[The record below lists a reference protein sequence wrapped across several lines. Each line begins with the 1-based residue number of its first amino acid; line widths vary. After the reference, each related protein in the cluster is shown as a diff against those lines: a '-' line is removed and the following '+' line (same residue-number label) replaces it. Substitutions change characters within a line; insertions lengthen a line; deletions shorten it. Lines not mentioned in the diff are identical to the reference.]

1 MAVSMEGEMVETFER
16 ACADLGVS
24 TSRCSREGVSDAVAE
39 AIETPAVATLDDVSD
54 VQSIQ
59 GVTVDPTRAE
69 FEQAVT
75 GLTSAV
81 LGVATSGSLLLES
94 TSEGSELL
102 SLYPQRHVALLEI
115 ENIVSDLESA
125 FGGMEP
131 ILADGGDVVLATG
144 PSATAD
150 MGDLVIGAHGPRDV
164 HVILVGEA
172 DE

>member
-1 MAVSMEGEMVETFER
+1 MDGEMVETFER

-24 TSRCSREGVSDAVAE
+24 TSKCSREGVSDAVAE
-39 AIETPAVATLDDVSD
+39 AIEAPAVMTLDHSLD

-59 GVTVDPTRAE
+59 GVTVDPTRSE

-75 GLTSAV
+75 GVTPAA

-94 TSEGSELL
+94 TTQGSELL
-102 SLYPQRHVALLEI
+102 SLYPRRHVALLET
-115 ENIVSDLESA
+115 ENIVSDLERA
-125 FGGMEP
+125 FGEMEA
-131 ILADGGDVVLATG
+131 ILADGGDIVLATG

-164 HVILVGEA
+164 HVILVGDA